1 MRPLDCIARSDIGGS
16 GKCSGHAVR
25 RRMTF
30 SEDQFAELNITYFS
44 LDAAH
49 TRLAFPFVRI
59 VLQRQLS
66 SQDLVESANLT
77 VTINGNFVGY
87 ADIGEDVL
95 SLAPSVPGG
104 RRLGPGPPPEYYFYN
119 GLSLTSFTLLQPQT
133 AANDMILNM
142 FGSAVGIIESNASTA
157 NTSVEGPIY
166 DAENIAR
173 WYVSIQIIQNRTG
186 IYIEAYA
193 RHVCYNAKITQAYFG
208 PLMLIDT
215 IYFNLTQYQ
224 GTDANPITVETQPDK
239 CFTYSKGTT
248 APPGFPIHLHP
259 PGVGRRLSTSSKQ
272 RELGISE
279 LDCITKVVADVGQYN
294 MDRNPFMNFMAKF
307 NHTGAPNCHGEPH
320 FVTWQGK
327 RFDFHGECDLVYLH
341 VPEFRGLGLSIHLRT
356 LIRGEFSFVD
366 VAALQIGSDILELGS
381 HKGKFLLNGKLAD
394 PAKDN
399 TIAGF
404 PISYTQDP
412 AKKLPSVTLDVELGE
427 GEIIRFRQLRNIV
440 SVYIVGPKKDDFE
453 AGVGLVGS
461 FLTGSMLAR
470 DGQTV
475 MADPNA
481 FGQEWQVLDT
491 DPQLFQVI
499 RAPQYPQKCTMP
511 SVVAEESRRRR
522 LEAGLTDEEAQLACA
537 GLSEDAYNDCMY
549 DVIMS
554 GDVRLAEAYV
564 Y

>member
-1 MRPLDCIARSDIGGS
+1 M
-16 GKCSGHAVR
+16 
-25 RRMTF
+25 
-30 SEDQFAELNITYFS
+30 
-44 LDAAH
+44 
-49 TRLAFPFVRI
+49 
-59 VLQRQLS
+59 
-66 SQDLVESANLT
+66 
-77 VTINGNFVGY
+77 TINDEMVGY
-87 ADIGEDVL
+87 VDLGEDVM
-95 SLAPSVPGG
+95 SLATPLLSGG
-104 RRLGPGPPPEYYFYN
+104 RMLDSNEQTGMC
-119 GLSLTSFTLLQPQT
+119 LTNFQLTQPQT
-133 AANDMILNM
+133 EASDTMLDIFANATGKYNTPFNIATI
-142 FGSAVGIIESNASTA
+142 AVQGLIFDTES
-157 NTSVEGPIY
+157 
-166 DAENIAR
+166 IAR
-173 WYVSIQIIQNRTG
+173 WYVSIMIIQNATG
-186 IYIEAYA
+186 IYIDGYA
-193 RHVCYNAKITQAYFG
+193 RHVCYNAKMTQAYYGPVIPFG
-208 PLMLIDT
+208 T
-215 IYFNLTQYQ
+215 VYFTTAQYQ
-224 GTDANPITVETQPDK
+224 GPNASPFTKIVQNDTCV
-239 CFTYSKGTT
+239 TYSN
-248 APPGFPIHLHP
+248 AVPAFQIPNR
-259 PGVGRRLSTSSKQ
+259 RRLDSNTRQ

-279 LDCITKVVADVGQYN
+279 TDCLVNVTAEGGKNDTNSCPIMTFTALY
-294 MDRNPFMNFMAKF
+294 
-307 NHTGAPNCHGEPH
+307 NHTGSPNCHGEPH
-320 FVTWQGK
+320 FVTWQGN

-381 HKGKFLLNGKLAD
+381 RKGKYLLNGKLAD

-399 TIAGF
+399 MIAGF
-404 PISYTQDP
+404 PIKYSQDST
-412 AKKLPSVTLDVELGE
+412 KKLPSVTLDVELGE

-440 SVYIVGPKKDDFE
+440 SVYIVGPKRDDFE

-470 DGQTV
+470 DGKTV
-475 MADPNA
+475 IADPNA